1 MMDQVAKGGFVN
13 SGDFYG
19 ATVSFIA
26 TGIGNGIS
34 NFLDNTTA
42 FASWSM
48 SKTAPNNNIA
58 PNAMATA
65 LGFGTGGM
73 LGSDKAQTGTSWW
86 LGVQMPAVFTADGKI
101 GLEYNQ
107 GSKWWRSF
115 TYGEDT
121 MVGSKMATRGKAYE
135 AYYTQPLLGK
145 TLTGQLRYTKINYDY
160 TGSNAFF
167 GDEGHPYDIDSVQAQ
182 MFGAV
187 KTASNIMG
195 YLRYR
200 Y

>member
-1 MMDQVAKGGFVN
+1 MGSTKSQVGN
-13 SGDFYG
+13 SIY
-19 ATVSFIA
+19 A
-26 TGIGNGIS
+26 
-34 NFLDNTTA
+34 
-42 FASWSM
+42 
-48 SKTAPNNNIA
+48 
-58 PNAMATA
+58 
-65 LGFGTGGM
+65 
-73 LGSDKAQTGTSWW
+73 
-86 LGVQMPAVFTADGKI
+86 GVQMPGMLTADGKF

-121 MVGSKMATRGKAYE
+121 MIGSKLAARGKAYE
-135 AYYTQPLLGK
+135 AYYTQPILGK
-145 TLTGQLRYTKINYDY
+145 VLTGQLRYTYIKYDY

-167 GDEGHPYDIDSVQAQ
+167 GDEGHPYEIGSAQAS

-187 KTASNIMG
+187 KEASDIRA